1 MADRPASSS
10 EARQVT
16 RTTLARPRTHNPLKY
31 IRLLLPRSGNDRLH
45 DYQQGEAPL
54 VTVPPLPLT
63 PVLSRVNAPHC
74 VSLNPFDGVAV
85 MV

>member
-1 MADRPASSS
+1 MAYRPASGS

-16 RTTLARPRTHNPLKY
+16 RTTLATPRTQNSLKF
-31 IRLLLPRSGNDRLH
+31 IRLIFPLCGNDWLR
-45 DYQQGEAPL
+45 DYQQGDLPAVPL
-54 VTVPPLPLT
+54 LVLV